1 MYDTGNSKPV
11 LCNNLRDGVGGN
23 KEGNSGRRG
32 HMYACGQF
40 MLLSGRYHHNIVKEL
55 SSS

>member
-32 HMYACGQF
+32 HMYTCGQF
-40 MLLSGRYHHNIVKEL
+40 MLVYGRYHHNIVKEL